1 MLELTN
7 LSHSNR
13 LLNISYKIPAGRLVG
28 VIGANGSGK
37 STLLSILAGGL
48 RKASGAAEWRGHNLL
63 RWSPYEQRQ
72 QLAYL
77 SQSNSFHEPVLVKD
91 LLRTSQINLIE
102 SAQNLAAWRDKS
114 VEEFQLHRLMNR
126 SITELSGGEQRRVML
141 ACVNAMNRPLILAD
155 EPTASL
161 DLNYQLLVMDWLK
174 ALSVQ
179 GKLVL
184 VALHDL
190 ALAAQY
196 CDELM
201 LLHEGKLLASGEPNQ
216 VFTDTNLALAYK
228 VRVDWLCNNNGV
240 AMLARRL

>member
-7 LSHSNR
+7 LSHSHR
-13 LLNISYKIPAGRLVG
+13 LTNVDFKVPSGRLVG
-28 VIGANGSGK
+28 IIGANGSGK

-48 RKASGAAEWRGHNLL
+48 TKASGAAEWRGHDLL
-63 RWSPYEQRQ
+63 RWSPFEQRQ

-77 SQSNSFHEPVLVKD
+77 SQSNLFHEPIWVKD
-91 LLRTSQINLIE
+91 MLRTSQVNLVE
-102 SAQNLAAWRDKS
+102 TAQNLAAWRNES

-126 SITELSGGEQRRVML
+126 PITELSGGEQRRVML
-141 ACVNAMNRPLILAD
+141 ACINAMNRPLILAD

-161 DLNYQLLVMDWLK
+161 DLNYQLLVMEWLK
-174 ALSVQ
+174 RLRVQ

-216 VFTDTNLALAYK
+216 VLTDTNLALAYK
-228 VRVDWLCNNNGV
+228 VNIDWLCNSNGV

>member
-1 MLELTN
+1 MLEL
-7 LSHSNR
+7 S
-13 LLNISYKIPAGRLVG
+13 NISYPRRLQSVSYRAPAGRLVG

-48 RKASGAAEWRGHNLL
+48 KKAKGAALWHSHDLF
-63 RWSPYEQRQ
+63 RWSPSEQRQ

-77 SQSNSFHEPVLVKD
+77 SQKNEFHEPVRVSD
-91 LLRTSQINLIE
+91 LLMTSQVNLEE
-102 SAQNLAAWRDKS
+102 SSQTLTAWRERSIED
-114 VEEFQLHRLMNR
+114 FHLQTLMNR

-155 EPTASL
+155 EPIASL

-174 ALSVQ
+174 AMSGQ

-201 LLHEGKLLASGEPNQ
+201 LLHEGQLLASGEPNQ
-216 VFTDTNLALAYK
+216 VLSDTNLALAYK
-228 VRVDWLCNNNGV
+228 VSVDWLCNRNGV